1 MLAPESPSHPRQEH
15 PPRLFDR
22 VSRFL
27 SDRRARHLAIRDLGN
42 LRDRELRDLGVERP
56 DIAAAVDREIGRLRL
71 DEFRSRG

>member
-1 MLAPESPSHPRQEH
+1 MFGPETPFPATQVR

-27 SDRRARHLAIRDLGN
+27 SDRRARRLAIRDLGN